1 MREPERTTGT
11 SDGVVAV
18 NKAAGPTSHDVV
30 DRARRALRVRR
41 VGHLGTLDPTARG
54 VLVLV
59 VGRATRLAPYAA
71 AWLKT
76 YEGVIRFDRATT
88 TDDAT
93 GETVEATE
101 AWRGLAEAAVSQA
114 LAGFV
119 GGYAQRPPAYS
130 ALKVGGE
137 RAYRRARRGEA
148 VTLAPRRV
156 AVRAVELLEWAPPAA
171 RFRAVVGAGT
181 YLRSLAR
188 DAGAALGCAAHL
200 AALERTAVG
209 PFTLADAV
217 DPDALSPADL
227 RDASVLVADLP
238 RRELDATERAAVVH
252 GRPIA
257 AGNGQRATGDG
268 QRATLRESLTVAGNV
283 VLFWRGEL
291 VAVAE
296 VSDGFLKPRAVLAA
310 P

>member
-1 MREPERTTGT
+1 MREPERATGT

-18 NKAAGPTSHDVV
+18 NKPAGPTSHDVV

-130 ALKVGGE
+130 ALKLGGE
-137 RAYRRARRGEA
+137 
-148 VTLAPRRV
+148 
-156 AVRAVELLEWAPPAA
+156 
-171 RFRAVVGAGT
+171 
-181 YLRSLAR
+181 
-188 DAGAALGCAAHL
+188 
-200 AALERTAVG
+200 
-209 PFTLADAV
+209 
-217 DPDALSPADL
+217 
-227 RDASVLVADLP
+227 
-238 RRELDATERAAVVH
+238 
-252 GRPIA
+252 
-257 AGNGQRATGDG
+257 
-268 QRATLRESLTVAGNV
+268 
-283 VLFWRGEL
+283 
-291 VAVAE
+291 
-296 VSDGFLKPRAVLAA
+296 
-310 P
+310 